1 MTGRK
6 RVRLH
11 LELDT
16 RFSEGSLQYYAARYL
31 NSGEVDMRTAI
42 GSAIAVIFGPLGAA
56 QEGVDLT
63 EILEQTA
70 LARRIAESYWN
81 SALASCSEFPVESA
95 AITNQSEPQTETE
108 SELEP
113 EPEQEM
119 VLVSTNNDEFVD
131 LMEEL

>member
-1 MTGRK
+1 MTDRK

-42 GSAIAVIFGPLGAA
+42 GNAIAVIFGPLGAA

-63 EILEQTA
+63 EILERSA

-81 SALASCSEFPVESA
+81 SALASCSELPVESA
-95 AITNQSEPQTETE
+95 AITNQ
-108 SELEP
+108 LEP
-113 EPEQEM
+113 EPEPEPEPIP
-119 VLVSTNNDEFVD
+119 VLAPTNDDEFAD